1 MPQVQARDTSSART
15 NDRTL
20 DAYFDEMAS
29 NERLSA
35 DDELTLARDM
45 HAAKQRMWTCLLQAP
60 ASDVRR
66 EVKAA
71 LGDRAPTLRRRND
84 RWASGTAEALLEADR
99 DCEAAR
105 ALTGWVRNN
114 PGCGVNSMELQAAAN
129 GVRAVRNRFVAANL
143 GLVVSV
149 ARRYERRLF
158 AFSDLIQEGNTGLLK
173 AVDRFDPERGF
184 RFSTYAVWWIRHAI
198 GRALSDRGREIRLPV
213 HVAERQQTLLRARTQ
228 FEGTHGRP
236 ATVEELAELTGF
248 TTDRVRKLQS
258 VEYTRAVAHNPNT
271 KTAGPVLVDD
281 LAGPEPR
288 LDDALDADAWSEGL
302 REAVDALPEMQRAII
317 RQRFGLDGAPPMT
330 LREVGKL
337 HDLSRERI
345 RQIQVCALA
354 RMREAFEG
362 RGLVA

>member
-1 MPQVQARDTSSART
+1 MANAQVQETPAARAH
-15 NDRTL
+15 DRTL
-20 DAYFDEMAS
+20 DAYFDDMAS
-29 NERLSA
+29 TERLTA
-35 DDELTLARDM
+35 DEELELARRM
-45 HAAKQRMWTCLLQAP
+45 HDAKLRMWTCLLQAP
-60 ASDVRR
+60 PTVIRR
-66 EVKAA
+66 ELKQT
-71 LGDRAPTLRRRND
+71 LGDRAPALRRRGD
-84 RWASGTAEALLEADR
+84 RWPASASEDLIAADR

-105 ALTGWVRNN
+105 AL
-114 PGCGVNSMELQAAAN
+114 AAWAHAHPES
-129 GVRAVRNRFVAANL
+129 GIDTLALRGAIVAVRTVRDRFVAANL

-158 AFSDLIQEGNTGLLK
+158 AFSDLIQEGNTGLIK

-213 HVAERQQTLLRARTQ
+213 HVAERQQTLLRNRTQ
-228 FEGTHGRP
+228 LEAKLGRMP
-236 ATVEELAELTGF
+236 TVEELAEATGF
-248 TTDRVRKLQS
+248 SEERVRRLQS
-258 VEYTRAVAHNPNT
+258 VEYTRAVAHNPDT
-271 KTAGPVLVDD
+271 KTCGPMLVDD
-281 LAGPEPR
+281 LPAPDTKV
-288 LDDALDADAWSEGL
+288 DDALDAGAWADGL

-345 RQIQVCALA
+345 RQIQVHALA
-354 RMREAFEG
+354 RMRETFEH